1 MEQMDIWYSDFIQDI
16 AIGEMMNGVDIEKKE
31 KYSISKFL
39 WQAAEKAVGIMP
51 SLKGKKWKPLDI

>member
-1 MEQMDIWYSDFIQDI
+1 
-16 AIGEMMNGVDIEKKE
+16 MNGVEIEKKE

-51 SLKGKKWKPLDI
+51 PLKGKEWKPLDI